1 MKNLKTFDQFVNEAD
16 EFGVDESVNE
26 TIKKG
31 DKFTSIDH
39 GKTINWVVVKYDN
52 GGIEL
57 DNDHPRYSRFALS
70 VKDFERKVK
79 NGDFKSKL
87 N

>member
-39 GKTINWVVVKYDN
+39 GKTINWVVN
-52 GGIEL
+52 
-57 DNDHPRYSRFALS
+57 
-70 VKDFERKVK
+70 
-79 NGDFKSKL
+79 
-87 N
+87 